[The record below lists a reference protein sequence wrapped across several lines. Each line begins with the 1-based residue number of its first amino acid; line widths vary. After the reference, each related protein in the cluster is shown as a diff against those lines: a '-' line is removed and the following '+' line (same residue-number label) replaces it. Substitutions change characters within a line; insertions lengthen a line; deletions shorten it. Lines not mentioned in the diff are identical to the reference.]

1 MHRLTQLWRTT
12 TFRLTAL
19 FIVIF
24 VVFSVLLLGAITYQ
38 SSIQIQRQQA
48 NDIDREVAQIE
59 RIDRNRGF
67 RAAIVAVD
75 RLSRQPGPGVYYI
88 GTDAGLMITGNVS
101 DLPVNVLKEPG
112 TYSFD
117 YQLSRP
123 FEGEPGDKNAGNA
136 VVRSVQLPSGLFLVV
151 GRDVVERA
159 GERVG

>member
-75 RLSRQPGPGVYYI
+75 RLSRQPGPGV
-88 GTDAGLMITGNVS
+88 S
-101 DLPVNVLKEPG
+101 
-112 TYSFD
+112 
-117 YQLSRP
+117 
-123 FEGEPGDKNAGNA
+123 
-136 VVRSVQLPSGLFLVV
+136 
-151 GRDVVERA
+151 
-159 GERVG
+159 